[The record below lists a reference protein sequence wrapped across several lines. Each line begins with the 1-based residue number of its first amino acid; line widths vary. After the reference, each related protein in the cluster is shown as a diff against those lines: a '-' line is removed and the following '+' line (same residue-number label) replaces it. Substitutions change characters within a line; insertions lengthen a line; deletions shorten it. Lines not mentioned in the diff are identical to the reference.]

1 MRIRIAGSPVF
12 PLVFL
17 AGLIGVSC
25 AAVEQLSN
33 LLDTEEGEP
42 VHFDSPDSTAM
53 VIVECQVYLDP
64 GDTID
69 LANPAE
75 SIFGAILGGLGEK
88 LSGKDERS
96 YLTGGV
102 LAGDEKRLIEGRC
115 FAKTGV
121 LFHNLRPGMYRLS
134 RLMASQTLDS
144 DQRKEYYDCKSPD
157 KTAFPECPDFLMM
170 TYQFPDTATVD
181 FTFQL
186 EAGDCVYLGK
196 LLLSEEH
203 SLPFGHVEK
212 IDSRFE
218 GGAWIPIEA
227 DKHKHNIAV
236 DYELNSDPENELLA
250 IGKLDG
256 KYGQTPWSERW
267 AERIDELEKGK

>member
-1 MRIRIAGSPVF
+1 MSGFSDDD
-12 PLVFL
+12 
-17 AGLIGVSC
+17 
-25 AAVEQLSN
+25 LSEN
-33 LLDTEEGEP
+33 
-42 VHFDSPDSTAM
+42 PD
-53 VIVECQVYLDP
+53 IP
-64 GDTID
+64 
-69 LANPAE
+69 
-75 SIFGAILGGLGEK
+75 
-88 LSGKDERS
+88 
-96 YLTGGV
+96 
-102 LAGDEKRLIEGRC
+102 EKR
-115 FAKTGV
+115 
-121 LFHNLRPGMYRLS
+121 
-134 RLMASQTLDS
+134 
-144 DQRKEYYDCKSPD
+144 
-157 KTAFPECPDFLMM
+157 DFLMM